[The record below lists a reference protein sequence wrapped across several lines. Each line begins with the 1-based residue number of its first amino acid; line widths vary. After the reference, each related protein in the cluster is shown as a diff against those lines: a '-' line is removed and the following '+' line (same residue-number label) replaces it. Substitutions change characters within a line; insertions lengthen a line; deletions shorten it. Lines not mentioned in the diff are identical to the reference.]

1 MYIATGSTSSGAL
14 PARPIWENDPMAER
28 WTRERRV
35 EHTRTLLL
43 DAAEELFA
51 RKGFSGAALE
61 DIADTAGYTRG
72 AIYAHFGG
80 KEELFL
86 ALIERHRQRFLDGFA
101 DVISSAHSLEEVDV
115 GELADRWRDLMS
127 KDGTD
132 QAALGHEFTLFLL
145 RSPEARERVAAQRR
159 ETVRW
164 LSDYLTEGVARLG
177 GRLRVPAPTMARVLL
192 ATNEGITLA
201 SHLDGEDLYGAWLA
215 MIISS
220 IEPATDSPEKR
231 KPAPAGDTNSA

>member
-1 MYIATGSTSSGAL
+1 
-14 PARPIWENDPMAER
+14 MAQR
-28 WTRERRV
+28 WTRERRL

-61 DIADTAGYTRG
+61 DIADAAGYTRG
-72 AIYAHFGG
+72 AIYAHFGS

-86 ALIERHRQRFLDGFA
+86 AVIERQRQRFLDGFA
-101 DVISSAHSLEEVDV
+101 DVILSSHRLDELNID
-115 GELADRWRDLMS
+115 ELANRWRDLMS
-127 KDGTD
+127 KTGAD

-145 RSPEARERVAAQRR
+145 RNPEARERLAAQRL

-164 LSDYLTEGVARLG
+164 LSEYLTEGVARLG
-177 GRLRVPAPTMARVLL
+177 GALRIPAPTMARVLL

-201 SHLDGEDLYGAWLA
+201 SQLDEEDLYRAWLE

-220 IEPATDSPEKR
+220 IEPAKE
-231 KPAPAGDTNSA
+231 SADQRHNAAE

>member
-1 MYIATGSTSSGAL
+1 
-14 PARPIWENDPMAER
+14 MAQR

-35 EHTRTLLL
+35 EHTRALLL

-51 RKGFSGAALE
+51 RKGFRGAALE
-61 DIADTAGYTRG
+61 DIADAAGYTRG

-86 ALIERHRQRFLDGFA
+86 AVIERNRQQFLDGFA
-101 DVISSAHSLEEVDV
+101 DVISSSHRLDEINIEQ
-115 GELADRWRDLMS
+115 LANRWRDLMS
-127 KDGTD
+127 KDGGE

-145 RSPEARERVAAQRR
+145 RSPQARQHVAAQRR

-164 LSDYLTEGVARLG
+164 LGDYLTEGVARLG
-177 GRLRVPAPTMARVLL
+177 GALRIPATTLARVLL
-192 ATNEGITLA
+192 ATNEGVTLA
-201 SHLDGEDLYGAWLA
+201 SQIDGEDLYRAWLE

-220 IEPATDSPEKR
+220 IEPAK
-231 KPAPAGDTNSA
+231 DTT

>member
-1 MYIATGSTSSGAL
+1 
-14 PARPIWENDPMAER
+14 MAQR
-28 WTRERRV
+28 WTRERRL

-61 DIADTAGYTRG
+61 DIADAAGDTRG
-72 AIYAHFGG
+72 AIYAHFGS

-86 ALIERHRQRFLDGFA
+86 ADIERQRQRFLDGFA
-101 DVISSAHSLEEVDV
+101 DVISSSHRLDEINID
-115 GELADRWRDLMS
+115 ELANRWRDLMNNT
-127 KDGTD
+127 GAD

-145 RSPEARERVAAQRR
+145 RNPEARERLAAQRL

-164 LSDYLTEGVARLG
+164 LTEYLTEGVARLG
-177 GRLRVPAPTMARVLL
+177 GALRIPAPTMARVLL

-201 SHLDGEDLYGAWLA
+201 SQLDGEDLYRAWLE

-220 IEPATDSPEKR
+220 IEPAK
-231 KPAPAGDTNSA
+231 NSTERHHRGHTRDDR